1 MGEGGIIRVPGGGDP
16 AVTRRSPAQSEARL
30 PPAAPPT
37 PGEGEQVPSLFMLT
51 SKHFFSR
58 QARHWFLCV
67 LSTGQPPCNTA
78 SRRAG
83 GRGPGDGKQRPHPAG
98 PQRPPRGGGRHGGG
112 RPWVRRGG
120 RTGRAGPGRTG
131 PGRGAWPR
139 GGAGRAAFSTR
150 DSDGGAA
157 PSGRPGVCPPRRH
170 SPPPEPSSPQGCGR
184 RARGG
189 GDVPGGWGG
198 EAGWGTRRPASAR
211 DPHGWGEAA
220 WQLDLSAAGASV
232 GGRGG
237 GNRGPRGNAG

>member
-1 MGEGGIIRVPGGGDP
+1 M
-16 AVTRRSPAQSEARL
+16 TRRSPAQSEARL

-170 SPPPEPSSPQGCGR
+170 SPPPNHPPRRAAAAGPEVGGTSRGGGGGR
-184 RARGG
+184 RAGAPGARPRPGTPTGG
-189 GDVPGGWGG
+189 GRLRGSWI
-198 EAGWGTRRPASAR
+198 SALR
-211 DPHGWGEAA
+211 VLLLA
-220 WQLDLSAAGASV
+220 
-232 GGRGG
+232 GG
-237 GNRGPRGNAG
+237 GGATGGPGEMQGKRCRR